1 MQSKRWFAK
10 CLLVGMIRVSPPASR
25 PVALATIEPITQ
37 DRIAATGA
45 LQADLMHATCPE
57 SDQQERLGLSL
68 AIHALVKDA
77 IIEFGWLGVLLVG

>member
-1 MQSKRWFAK
+1 
-10 CLLVGMIRVSPPASR
+10 
-25 PVALATIEPITQ
+25 
-37 DRIAATGA
+37 
-45 LQADLMHATCPE
+45 MHATCPE